1 MPVDF
6 PGAFTGAKM
15 DKTLKAVS
23 WLAGNRLLLL
33 ALAGAGGTLCRYW
46 LGGLMQWL
54 CGTSFPW
61 GTLTIN
67 VLGCLLFGFVWTLAD
82 ERMLISPQARIVIL
96 TGFMGAFTTFSTFAF
111 ESAQLLSDAEWLR
124 AFANI
129 ALENIVGMAAVFLGF
144 AIGRLV

>member
-1 MPVDF
+1 MHRVTS
-6 PGAFTGAKM
+6 AM
-15 DKTLKAVS
+15 S
-23 WLAGNRLLLL
+23 WLAGNRLVLL
-33 ALAGAGGTLCRYW
+33 AVAGAMGTLCRYW
-46 LGGLMQWL
+46 LGAFVQWL
-54 CGTSFPW
+54 CGSSFPW

-129 ALENIVGMAAVFLGF
+129 ALENVVGITAVFLGF